1 MARARNIKPA
11 FFQNEE
17 LGELLPVERLAFIG
31 MWTIADFRGCIELKF
46 KRLKIQLLPYDECSI
61 ETIVINL
68 EKARFIRTYS
78 VQGQRYIKIV
88 NFEKHQNPHKNERDS
103 GSEIPDILDSDE
115 KANEINELTQDGT
128 KPDLIGTTRADSLSL
143 IPYSLIPSSLIPDS
157 PILIPDSLIPSTF
170 AAPPAEGTPAVK
182 KPVAKKEPA
191 PSAATW
197 IAYAQAYQKR
207 YRTPP
212 VRNATVNGQL
222 SQLIARLGAEESPQ
236 VAAWYVSHQNQ
247 FYVGGGHS
255 VGLLLRDCEK
265 LRTQWA
271 TGRQVTATQA
281 TQADKTQTNLSAF
294 AGLIEEAKRN
304 EYAVN

>member
-17 LGELLPVERLAFIG
+17 LGELLPIERLAFIG
-31 MWTIADFRGCIELKF
+31 MWTIADFRGCIELKL

-88 NFEKHQNPHKNERDS
+88 NFEKHQNPHKNERDA
-103 GSEIPDILDSDE
+103 GSEIPDVLDSDE
-115 KANEINELTQDGT
+115 KSNEINELTQDGT

-143 IPYSLIPSSLIPDS
+143 IPSSLIPDS
-157 PILIPDSLIPSTF
+157 LKLIPDSLIPSTF
-170 AAPPAEGTPAVK
+170 AAPLAGATSLPK
-182 KPVAKKEPA
+182 KQAAKKEPA
-191 PSAATW
+191 PSTETW
-197 IAYAQAYQKR
+197 NAYATAYQNR

-222 SQLIARLGAEESPQ
+222 AQLVARLGAAEAPQ

-281 TQADKTQTNLSAF
+281 NQADKTQTNLSAF
-294 AGLIEEAKRN
+294 AGLIEEAKER